1 VSKPEPGARVI
12 SPCIG
17 VCKLDPRSNLCL
29 GCRRTIDEIGRWSI
43 MDDDQRRAVLELLP
57 QRKL

>member
-1 VSKPEPGARVI
+1 MI